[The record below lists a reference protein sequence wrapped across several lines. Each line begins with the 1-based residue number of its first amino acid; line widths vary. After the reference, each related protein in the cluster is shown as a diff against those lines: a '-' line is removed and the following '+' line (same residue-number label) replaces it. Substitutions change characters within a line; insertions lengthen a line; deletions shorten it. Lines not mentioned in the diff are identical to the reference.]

1 MAAVAPGSPGKYPG
15 LPGSHSG
22 YYSTY
27 CHDSDMT
34 ELVQL
39 FVEEIPDRLAV
50 LEQNLEQGN
59 WSELARFA
67 HQLKGAGGSY
77 GFPQLTPVA
86 ARLEELAKETAP
98 PCALEAALHELVT
111 VAECLRAGS
120 P

>member
-1 MAAVAPGSPGKYPG
+1 MSAVAA
-15 LPGSHSG
+15 G

-27 CHDSDMT
+27 CHDPDMT

-39 FVEEIPDRLAV
+39 FVQEIPDRLAV
-50 LEQNLEQGN
+50 LEQNLAQGN

-77 GFPQLTPVA
+77 GFPQLTPFA
-86 ARLEELAKETAP
+86 ARLEQLAKQTLA
-98 PCALEAALHELVT
+98 ANTQAVAVTQLEAALSDLVA
-111 VAECLRAGS
+111 VAAQLRVGA